1 MEMPAEEIVSLVDFQ
16 YLSDALAKEEAL
28 EMLRKNVATRG
39 KREAELLKNGYP
51 AYTTSIGWI
60 SYSDEK
66 VKAECRDALGEGFT
80 KFKMKVGQD
89 AQENV

>member
-39 KREAELLKNGYP
+39 KCEAELLKNGYP
-51 AYTTSIGWI
+51 A
-60 SYSDEK
+60 
-66 VKAECRDALGEGFT
+66 
-80 KFKMKVGQD
+80 
-89 AQENV
+89 

>member
-1 MEMPAEEIVSLVDFQ
+1 V
-16 YLSDALAKEEAL
+16 
-28 EMLRKNVATRG
+28 LRKNVATQR

-66 VKAECRDALGEGFT
+66 VKAKCRDALGEGFT
-80 KFKMKVGQD
+80 RFKMKVGQD
-89 AQENV
+89 AQEMFEEVRWYEMKLAMTLC